1 MYAVLKTGGKQY
13 RVEPGQVL
21 RVEKLEAEEGASVRF
36 DQVLMI
42 GGGGETA
49 IGSPLLDGAFVEAEV
64 LAQVKGEKV
73 ISFVRRRRKHSSK
86 RTRGHRQRLTNLR
99 ITGIQPSGGGGMV
112 HAAAAGATDAE
123 AEAETVA
130 PQASEP
136 EVSEP
141 AGASSAADVA
151 TAGEAQAPAAP
162 EAGVAD
168 GDMRSGPDEASSE
181 AVEAPIEDQVAD
193 EGVPKD
199 ERVEVDPPAS
209 TGPAP
214 VEPERG
220 EGAAGPADNGAAERP
235 AEEGEATQRPASQD
249 GERDGSGGASPA
261 ALATPAGAIA
271 AGTAAV
277 AAATAAVLDAGAAI
291 AGRVADA
298 TDRST
303 EDDETDTDETTA
315 GATGG
320 EAGPED
326 APRAGEKE

>member
-49 IGSPLLDGAFVEAEV
+49 IGSPLLEGAFVEAEV

-112 HAAAAGATDAE
+112 RAEATDAE
-123 AEAETVA
+123 AGTEVETVA

-141 AGASSAADVA
+141 AEASSAADAA

-162 EAGVAD
+162 EAGVVD
-168 GDMRSGPDEASSE
+168 GDVQGGPDGASSE

-235 AEEGEATQRPASQD
+235 AEEGEATQRPASED
-249 GERDGSGGASPA
+249 GGRDGSGGANPA

-277 AAATAAVLDAGAAI
+277 AAATAAVLDAGAAV

-298 TDRST
+298 TDTST
-303 EDDETDTDETTA
+303 DDDETGTDET
-315 GATGG
+315 TGG
-320 EAGPED
+320 EAGSEG
-326 APRAGEKE
+326 APRADEKE